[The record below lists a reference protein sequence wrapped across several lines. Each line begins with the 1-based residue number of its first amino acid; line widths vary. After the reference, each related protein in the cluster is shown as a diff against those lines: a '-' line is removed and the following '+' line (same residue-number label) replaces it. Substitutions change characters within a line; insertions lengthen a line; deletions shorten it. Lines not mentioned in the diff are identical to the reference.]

1 MTNELKIKKIDV
13 TQKTPL
19 YRKYNSQYDHQS
31 AYLHIS
37 PENGDVWFD
46 YDAEI
51 GGAVTS
57 DVWHGRTIRVP
68 ITPFLTAKTLNNIL
82 IDPKII
88 GLIEGVIAG
97 HAENYNGSN
106 YVGTLDDTAQS
117 QLQQLERELLDYEPE
132 FSTAAADDWF
142 QNCPKSELIEDGETT
157 ENAAERLHSEA
168 WDEGFLVDVEDI
180 VDYLTD

>member
-1 MTNELKIKKIDV
+1 MTNAKKIN
-13 TQKTPL
+13 TNNKTPL
-19 YRKYNSQYDHQS
+19 YCEYPNQYDPQS
-31 AYLHIS
+31 AYLYIS
-37 PENGDVWFD
+37 TDNGDVWFD

-97 HAENYNGSN
+97 HSENYNGSN

-132 FSTAAADDWF
+132 FSVTEADDWF
-142 QNCPKSELIEDGETT
+142 QYCPKSELIEDGETI
-157 ENAAERLHSEA
+157 EDAAERLHSEA
-168 WDEGFLVDVEDI
+168 WNEGFLVGVEDI
-180 VDYLTD
+180 LDYLTD